1 MMNKPPKENAVRTLE
16 DFPRKTLNICY
27 RCKDKVFEYI
37 HILKDEK
44 EQSRTFSILCPPCIV
59 NTINPYETNNLI
71 FASIFLEKNKR
82 SNKMTKSSREFHIDF
97 SFIKTLKSD
106 TSMGIFLYC
115 LESSKIVNSIN
126 KFKWPINFS
135 ILLNGTKLSIE
146 NRVDMDITNSIQEN
160 NTLEIN
166 YTYIPNNISVMIV
179 QRTSRNLCDIPLSN
193 NLSIDDCFIKT
204 LKNFGEQMISKEKF
218 SLNCV
223 YTNKLIST
231 PVKGLDCKHF
241 QCFDYLTFL
250 KINKIR
256 RKFECPICKNLCF
269 KDDLYEE
276 KHFREIL
283 DTCKSS
289 FGLEDL
295 EDLEFYLDS
304 KGKWSWNQKQK
315 ENKNI
320 IDSFDETNQKCIE
333 NLNFS
338 PKNYQDKELSSKLSQ
353 VSKSKS
359 TSIHTGK
366 NSEDDCDIHVVID
379 SESQD
384 DSPRLLVRIY
394 ILMIINIKYNKF

>member
-1 MMNKPPKENAVRTLE
+1 
-16 DFPRKTLNICY
+16 
-27 RCKDKVFEYI
+27 
-37 HILKDEK
+37 
-44 EQSRTFSILCPPCIV
+44 
-59 NTINPYETNNLI
+59 
-71 FASIFLEKNKR
+71 
-82 SNKMTKSSREFHIDF
+82 MTKAPREFQLDN
-97 SFIKTLKSD
+97 SFINNLKSD
-106 TSMGIFLYC
+106 TSKGIFLYC
-115 LESSKIVNSIN
+115 LESSKIVNSMS

-135 ILLNGTKLSIE
+135 IFLNGTKLSIE
-146 NRVDMDITNSIQEN
+146 NRVDIDITNSIQEN
-160 NTLEIN
+160 NILEIN
-166 YTYIPNNISVMIV
+166 YTYIPNNISVLIV
-179 QRTSRNLCDIPLSN
+179 QRTGRGLSDIPLSN

-218 SLNCV
+218 TLNCV

-241 QCFDYLTFL
+241 QCFDYLTYL

-276 KHFREIL
+276 KYFREIL

-304 KGKWSWNQKQK
+304 KGKWTWNQKQK

-320 IDSFDETNQKCIE
+320 VDSFDETNQKCIE

-338 PKNYQDKELSSKLSQ
+338 PKKLSR
-353 VSKSKS
+353 K
-359 TSIHTGK
+359 
-366 NSEDDCDIHVVID
+366 
-379 SESQD
+379 
-384 DSPRLLVRIY
+384 RI
-394 ILMIINIKYNKF
+394 IK